1 MSNKFKFFFDPET
14 LRENLSATPKE
25 LFMFCYNNCDWED
38 ATDLA
43 DIYSDFVAQVEFYNN
58 EL

>member
-1 MSNKFKFFFDPET
+1 MSKFKFFFDPEGVKDHS
-14 LRENLSATPKE
+14 SATPKE

-43 DIYSDFVAQVEFYNN
+43 DIYSDFVAQVEFHNN

>member
-1 MSNKFKFFFDPET
+1 MSKFKFFFDPET

-25 LFMFCYNNCDWED
+25 LFMFCYENCDWED
-38 ATDLA
+38 ASDLA
-43 DIYSDFVAQVEFYNN
+43 DIYSDLVAQVEFHNN

>member
-1 MSNKFKFFFDPET
+1 MSFKFFFDPNT
-14 LRENLSATPKE
+14 IKDHLGSTPKE
-25 LFMFCYNNCDWED
+25 LFMFCYNNCDWEN